1 MKHTLS
7 LLPFL
12 APVSLAAVS
21 LCMRRIDRRSERGL
35 DAAGLATGLAL
46 GLALFTAAVVMAG
59 GSRTSPVLG
68 IGDVGLSLRLDPLSA
83 TMFTLVSFVGC
94 LVVRYSR
101 NYLAGDERRNDFV
114 ARLCLALA
122 AVSLLVL
129 AGNLTQLV
137 VAWVTTSLALH
148 RLLIFFKDRP
158 RAVIAGRKKMIAA
171 RLGDVCLVTSAVLLA
186 QAFDSSDIATIAE
199 RARSLTES
207 PTGAGLAMWLLVAAA
222 VLKSAQFPFH
232 AWLPEVMETPTP
244 VSALLHAGMINS
256 GGFLILRFADAVV
269 LEPAAMVGLLTV
281 GAVSAVFGSLVMLT
295 QTTIKGTLAYSTLA
309 QMGFMMVECGLGAF
323 GIAML
328 HIVGHSL
335 YKAHAFLSAG
345 GAVLA
350 GPTRSAPPMKRA
362 SAAVA
367 LAGGGLLAVGA
378 CALLLDPSAPS
389 WPVTVGLTS
398 VLAFGVVIWAGQQRS
413 VPGPASAAAAF
424 GITIATPL
432 LFLALK
438 AGAEWVYEP
447 GLPATL
453 APSDVALA
461 VLAATLLAF
470 AAIAWLQLV
479 GFPTGSVGR
488 RAYQLLRSGAYA
500 GAMWDRWTG
509 ALRVHSRLPAGVRGS
524 SAPRARAYSPGPSSL
539 DEAAGPPSPE
549 RIGDAVARAA
559 RVVPPLWPL
568 SDFVAVN
575 PFLGRTELDFE
586 DASARLEQTAGARTV
601 MPRSYYAAAIDR
613 GEITLEDL
621 GAAVEEASHDMSV
634 EALARGARA
643 SDRAIAVAPTV
654 ADVAGGITQVDAPR
668 VVVESISD
676 WAGSYFDRG
685 QSKWP
690 SPWRNLSPYRAWRSH
705 AILDRAPALLGLT
718 DVRRVAA
725 DLPDSPEA
733 AILEC
738 ARRLG
743 LAGDELDVYFERLLL
758 RIDGWAGHLRHLGW
772 SSEIDGEPPAG
783 PEELLAI
790 SLAWEV
796 ALLEVDPRVA
806 NAWRIAKAELGT
818 PPAASA
824 EREIDLA
831 LHRAFEI
838 ANQRLISERLA
849 GEVTVERAECAAQVV
864 FCIDV
869 RSERMRRSLEN
880 VAPEIR
886 TLGFAGFFGMA
897 IEWIPLGE
905 QEGSPYCPV
914 LLKPAH
920 AIRETHPNGER
931 LAERRSFRHE
941 AHRAWATF
949 KGAAV
954 ASFGFVE
961 TMGLGYGV
969 RLVADSL
976 RRAPTPASLERDAR
990 EQGSPGLAVAKLAD
1004 RSIGMPLS
1012 QRIDAAEGALRA
1024 MSLTESFAPIVVLSA
1039 HGSTT
1044 ANNPYASGL
1053 DCGACGGRSGEPNAR
1068 VAAAVCNDP
1077 DVRHALRERGIEIP
1091 DETHFVAAVH
1101 DTTTDLVRI
1110 CDPAHI
1116 PASHRA
1122 GVDRLRAAF
1131 AQAGA
1136 AARAERAPLLGVADA
1151 DERQVLCRATDW
1163 SQVRPE
1169 WGLAG
1174 CTSFIA
1180 APRRH
1185 TAGVRLD
1192 TSAFLHEYVWQND
1205 TGFRVLE
1212 QIMTAPMV
1220 VATWIN
1226 LQYFAS
1232 TVDNR
1237 AFGAG
1242 DKVLHNVAGGLGVVE
1257 GNGGDLR
1264 VGLPFQSVH
1273 DGHTFV
1279 HRPCRLTAA
1288 ISAPPEAMSRV
1299 IERNPAVRDL
1309 VDRGWIHL
1317 VALNDEGRISHRY
1330 VGGSQWTA
1338 LPAAEAE
1345 EVAA

>member
-12 APVSLAAVS
+12 APLSLAAVS
-21 LCMRRIDRRSERGL
+21 LWMRRVDRRSERGL
-35 DAAGLATGLAL
+35 DAAGLATGLGL
-46 GLALFTAAVVMAG
+46 GLAVCTAAVVVAG
-59 GSRTSPVLG
+59 GSLTSPLLG

-137 VAWVTTSLALH
+137 IAWVATSLALH
-148 RLLIFFKDRP
+148 RLLVFFKDRP

-171 RLGDVCLVTSAVLLA
+171 RVGDVCLVTSAVLLA

-199 RARSLTES
+199 RARSLTEL
-207 PTGAGLAMWLLVAAA
+207 PAGAGLAMGLLVAAA

-256 GGFLILRFADAVV
+256 GGFLILRFADVVV
-269 LEPAAMVGLLTV
+269 LEPAAMVGLLAV

-309 QMGFMMVECGLGAF
+309 QMGFMMIECGLGAF

-350 GPTRSAPPMKRA
+350 ASTRPAYPMKPG

-378 CALLLDPSAPS
+378 CALLLDSSAPS

-398 VLAFGVVIWAGQQRS
+398 VLAFGVVMWAGQQRS
-413 VPGPASAAAAF
+413 VSGRASTAAAS
-424 GITIATPL
+424 GIALATPL
-432 LFLALK
+432 LFLCLK

-447 GLPATL
+447 GLPATP
-453 APSDVALA
+453 APSDAALA
-461 VLAATLLAF
+461 VLASTLIAF
-470 AAIAWLQLV
+470 ASIAWLQLV
-479 GFPTGSVGR
+479 GFPTGALGR

-500 GAMWDRWTG
+500 GAIWDRWTG
-509 ALRVHSRLPAGVRGS
+509 ALRVRSRLPAGERGS
-524 SAPRARAYSPGPSSL
+524 SAPQSRTYSPGPSTL
-539 DEAAGPPSPE
+539 DEATAPPSPE
-549 RIGDAVARAA
+549 RIGEAVARAA

-575 PFLGRTELDFE
+575 PFLGLTELDFE
-586 DASARLEQTAGARTV
+586 EASERLEHTAGARTV

-613 GEITLEDL
+613 GEITRGDL
-621 GAAVEEASHDMSV
+621 GAAIDDGADGMTV
-634 EALARGARA
+634 EALEREARK
-643 SDRAIAVAPTV
+643 SDRALVIAPTV
-654 ADVAGGITQVDAPR
+654 ADVARGITGVDAPR

-690 SPWRNLSPYRAWRSH
+690 SPWRHLSPYRAWRSH
-705 AILDRAPALLGLT
+705 AILDRAPALLGLA
-718 DVRRVAA
+718 DVRRVAT

-738 ARRLG
+738 AGRLG

-758 RIDGWAGHLRHLGW
+758 RIDGWGGHLRYLGW
-772 SSEIDGEPPAG
+772 SSEIDGAPPAG
-783 PEELLAI
+783 QDELLAI

-796 ALLEVDPRVA
+796 ALLEANPRIG
-806 NAWRIAKAELGT
+806 NAWRIAKAELGI
-818 PPAASA
+818 PPVADP
-824 EREIDLA
+824 ERAIDLA

-838 ANQRLISERLA
+838 ANQRQISERLA
-849 GEVTVERAECAAQVV
+849 GGAPVERAECAAQVV

-869 RSERMRRSLEN
+869 RSERMRRSLES

-886 TLGFAGFFGMA
+886 TLGFAGFFAMA

-905 QEGSPYCPV
+905 NEGSPYCPV

-920 AIRETHPNGER
+920 AVRETHPDAER
-931 LAERRSFRHE
+931 LVERRSFRHG

-949 KGAAV
+949 KGAAI

-961 TMGLGYGV
+961 TMGLGYAV

-976 RRAPTPASLERDAR
+976 RRAPKPASLAWNAHEH
-990 EQGSPGLAVAKLAD
+990 GSPGLTVAPLAN
-1004 RSIGMPLS
+1004 RSVGMTLS
-1012 QRIDAAEGALRA
+1012 QRVDAAEGALRA

-1053 DCGACGGRSGEPNAR
+1053 DCGACGGRSGAPNAR

-1077 DVRHALRERGIEIP
+1077 EVREALRDRGIDIP
-1091 DETHFVAAVH
+1091 DGTHFVAAVH
-1101 DTTTDLVRI
+1101 DTTTDFVRI
-1110 CDPAHI
+1110 CDPARV

-1122 GVDRLRAAF
+1122 TVECLEAAF
-1131 AQAGA
+1131 AQAGV
-1136 AARAERAPLLGVADA
+1136 AARAERAPLLGIADA
-1151 DERQVLCRATDW
+1151 DEQQVLCRATDW

-1205 TGFRVLE
+1205 AEFRVLE

-1264 VGLPFQSVH
+1264 VGLPLQSIH
-1273 DGHTFV
+1273 DGRSFV

-1288 ISAPPEAMSRV
+1288 IAAPPEAMSRV

-1317 VALNDEGRISHRY
+1317 VALNEEGRISHRY
-1330 VGGSQWTA
+1330 VGGSQWRA
-1338 LPAAEAE
+1338 LSAAEAE

>member
-21 LCMRRIDRRSERGL
+21 LLMQRVDRRSERGL
-35 DAAGLATGLAL
+35 DAAGLATGLGL
-46 GLALFTAAVVMAG
+46 GLALVTAVVVATG

-68 IGDVGLSLRLDPLSA
+68 VGDVGLSLRLDPLST
-83 TMFTLVSFVGC
+83 TMFALVSFVGL

-137 VAWVTTSLALH
+137 VAWVASSLALH
-148 RLLIFFKDRP
+148 RLLVFFKDRP

-171 RLGDVCLVTSAVLLA
+171 RVGDVCLVTSAVLVA
-186 QAFDSSDIATIAE
+186 QAFDSSDLATIAE
-199 RARSLTES
+199 RARALTEL
-207 PTGAGLAMWLLVAAA
+207 PAGAGLAMWLLVAAA

-256 GGFLILRFADAVV
+256 GGFLILRFADVVV
-269 LEPAAMVGLLTV
+269 LEPAAMVGLLAL

-350 GPTRSAPPMKRA
+350 RPTRPAPALRRG

-398 VLAFGVVIWAGQQRS
+398 VLAFGVVMWAAQQRS
-413 VPGPASAAAAF
+413 VPGRASTAAAF
-424 GITIATPL
+424 GIAIATPL

-447 GLPATL
+447 GLPATP
-453 APSDVALA
+453 APTDAALA
-461 VLAATLLAF
+461 VLAATVLAF
-470 AAIAWLQLV
+470 ASIAWLQLV
-479 GFPTGSVGR
+479 GFPTGSLGR
-488 RAYQLLRSGAYA
+488 SAYQILRSGAYA
-500 GAMWDRWTG
+500 GAIWDRWTG
-509 ALRVHSRLPAGVRGS
+509 ALRVHSRLPAGDRGS
-524 SAPRARAYSPGPSSL
+524 SAPRSRVYSPGPSRL
-539 DEAAGPPSPE
+539 DEAAPPPSPKE
-549 RIGDAVARAA
+549 IGDAAARAA

-575 PFLGRTELDFE
+575 PFLGRTDLDFE
-586 DASARLEQTAGARTV
+586 EASARLEHAAGARTV
-601 MPRSYYAAAIDR
+601 MPRPFYAAAIDR
-613 GEITLEDL
+613 GEITPADL
-621 GAAVEEASHDMSV
+621 AAAVEEAPVGMTV
-634 EALARGARA
+634 AALERGART
-643 SDRAIAVAPTV
+643 SDRALVAAPTV
-654 ADVAGGITQVDAPR
+654 ADVADGITGIDVPR
-668 VVVESISD
+668 LVVESIGE
-676 WAGSYFDRG
+676 WAGSHFDRG

-690 SPWRNLSPYRAWRSH
+690 SPWRHLGPYRAWRSH
-705 AILDRAPALLGLT
+705 AILDRAPALLGLA

-725 DLPDSPEA
+725 ELPDAPET
-733 AILEC
+733 AILDC
-738 ARRLG
+738 AERLG
-743 LAGDELDVYFERLLL
+743 LAADELDVYFERLLL
-758 RIDGWAGHLRHLGW
+758 RIDGWAGHLRYLGW
-772 SSEIDGEPPAG
+772 SSEIDGGPPAG
-783 PEELLAI
+783 QEELLAI

-796 ALLEVDPRVA
+796 ALLEADPRTG
-806 NAWRIAKAELGT
+806 NAWRIAKSELASPPVAE
-818 PPAASA
+818 P

-838 ANQRLISERLA
+838 ANQRQLAERLA
-849 GEVTVERAECAAQVV
+849 GEAPIERAECAAQVV

-869 RSERMRRSLEN
+869 RSERMRRALES
-880 VAPEIR
+880 VAPEVR
-886 TLGFAGFFGMA
+886 TLGFAGFFAMA

-905 QEGSPYCPV
+905 ESGAPYCPV

-920 AIRETHPNGER
+920 AVRETHADEKR
-931 LAERRSFRHE
+931 LVERRSFRE
-941 AHRAWATF
+941 GAHRAWATF

-961 TMGLGYGV
+961 TMGLGYAV
-969 RLVADSL
+969 RLVADSR
-976 RRAPTPASLERDAR
+976 RRAPSPAALERNTHER
-990 EQGSPGLAVAKLAD
+990 GNPELAIEPIAG
-1004 RSIGMPLS
+1004 RSVGMALS
-1012 QRIDAAEGALRA
+1012 ERVDAAEGALRA
-1024 MSLTESFAPIVVLSA
+1024 MSLTESFAPLVVLAA

-1068 VAAAVCNDP
+1068 VAAALCNDP
-1077 DVRHALRERGIEIP
+1077 EVRDALRERGIRIP

-1110 CDPAHI
+1110 CDPARV
-1116 PASHRA
+1116 PPSHQGA
-1122 GVDRLRAAF
+1122 VERLRSAF
-1131 AQAGA
+1131 ARAGA
-1136 AARAERAPLLGVADA
+1136 AARAERAPLLGIADA
-1151 DERQVLCRATDW
+1151 DEKQVLSRAADW

-1192 TSAFLHEYVWQND
+1192 ASAFLHEYVWRSD
-1205 TGFRVLE
+1205 AGFRVLE

-1264 VGLPFQSVH
+1264 VGLPLQSVH
-1273 DGHTFV
+1273 DGRSFV

-1299 IERNPAVRDL
+1299 IERHPVVRDL

-1317 VALNDEGRISHRY
+1317 VALDDAGRVSHRY
-1330 VGGSQWTA
+1330 VGGSEWSA
-1338 LPAAEAE
+1338 LPAADAE